1 MFYLVT
7 ASLIWGFSF
16 GLIGN
21 TLAGL
26 PPAWLAAVR
35 LLLAALLFLPF
46 IRRCSFKTAANLF
59 GIGAV
64 QFGLM
69 YLAYMY
75 SFQTLKSHEVAL
87 FTIFTPIYVSL
98 INDLQRRQFS
108 VRSLLTA
115 SLAAAGAAVILGNK
129 ESRIDSLTGFGY
141 VQLSGICFALGQLLY
156 RRAFNVPGA
165 QLPQSSDRSI
175 FAWLYLGGF
184 TVLLPFAVA
193 DMLREMPHP
202 DLKQTATIIYLGV
215 TASGI
220 AFFLWNRGARQVSAA
235 TLAVMNNLKIPA
247 GVVISLLL
255 FRERAHL
262 TVLLTGAALIGFAVY
277 AATKSEE
284 RKAMVIHE

>member
-1 MFYLVT
+1 MFYLIA
-7 ASLIWGFSF
+7 ASLIWSFSF

-46 IRRCSFKTAANLF
+46 IGRCKFKTAANLF
-59 GIGAV
+59 CIGAV

-75 SFQTLKSHEVAL
+75 SFQSLKSHEVAL

-98 INDLQRRQFS
+98 LNDLQRRQFS
-108 VRSLLTA
+108 SRSLLTA
-115 SLAAAGAAVILGNK
+115 SLAAAGAAVILWNK
-129 ESRIDSLTGFGY
+129 ESRLESLAGFGY

-156 RRAFNVPGA
+156 RRAFSTAGA
-165 QLPQSSDRSI
+165 ELPPRADRHV

-184 TVLLPFAVA
+184 TILLPFALGE
-193 DMLREMPHP
+193 MFKTMPHP

-247 GVVISLLL
+247 GVLVSLLL
-255 FRERAHL
+255 FRESVHL
-262 TVLLTGAALIGFAVY
+262 SALLTGGALIG
-277 AATKSEE
+277 AAISMTMTAKC
-284 RKAMVIHE
+284 AD